1 MAKLSNIRMSIFYL
15 QQAIRNDYVNDERL
29 LDALGILVEN
39 ELREHETEDQ
49 KLQKLVDNINY
60 NNMSARATLY
70 PGVDIDDI
78 PVMTLEEFKVD
89 INETKTEVPEDEV

>member
-60 NNMSARATLY
+60 NNMCARATLY

>member
-1 MAKLSNIRMSIFYL
+1 MSIFYL

-78 PVMTLEEFKVD
+78 PVITLEEFKVD

>member
-78 PVMTLEEFKVD
+78 PVITLEEFKVD

>member
-49 KLQKLVDNINY
+49 RLQKLVDNINH
-60 NNMSARATLY
+60 NNMCARATLF

-78 PVMTLEEFKVD
+78 PVITLEEFKAD
-89 INETKTEVPEDEV
+89 INETKDGLE